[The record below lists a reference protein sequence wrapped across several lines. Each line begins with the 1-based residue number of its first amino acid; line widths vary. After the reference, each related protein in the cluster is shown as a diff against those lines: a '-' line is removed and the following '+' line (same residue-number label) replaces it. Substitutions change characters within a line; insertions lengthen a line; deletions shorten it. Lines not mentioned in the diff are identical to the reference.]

1 MFDFLFQNKKGE
13 LQSYM
18 DAISIDIKR
27 LMLSKLA
34 IEKATNMIAHAIAK
48 SEFVVQRK
56 DGRKKDHIYWLLNI
70 RPNPNETATEF
81 WIEAIRRL
89 LLETECLIC
98 FVGNNLY
105 IVDSYSV
112 NDSVMQPQAYSDVCI
127 TSNDKSIKLTRGF
140 TANEMIHLKAKNKK
154 IMEYLKNILSIYD
167 KLAST
172 IAEAKKISGIPKFT
186 FTTPAQMPLLKRK
199 KADGSEE
206 ILTADKFK
214 NEIKRMLESDNIE
227 LLQNSY
233 GIAVEQLKIDT
244 QTTSEDIV
252 KMGQEISKTCA
263 LVFDI
268 PQATFMGE
276 ITEKADSTNEFITYA
291 VGWIVELIND
301 SLNAKMVDE
310 EDYLK
315 GECIW
320 IDMSRYKHR
329 DIIESAANLDKLR
342 SIGYNYDE
350 IREMTGWEALNTEF
364 SKERVVTKN
373 YTNQLGGENEE

>member
-172 IAEAKKISGIPKFT
+172 IAEAKKLSGIPKFT